1 MTWILIIVISI
12 MSNDKSWEPR
22 AYEIITKSN
31 FGMCTMAKSDIDYI
45 FRNKNETVVITAD
58 CMLEDDFNKKKPSL

>member
-45 FRNKNETVVITAD
+45 FRKKNETVVITAD
-58 CMLEDDFNKKKPSL
+58 CVFEEEFNKNEATL

>member
-45 FRNKNETVVITAD
+45 FMRDTLVIIV
-58 CMLEDDFNKKKPSL
+58 MMPGIWYWLFNGVIF